1 MTELSPETQERLER
15 MVVDKS
21 GHYDR
26 HYLSVEYT
34 ELRPLLAIAREC
46 AELVKLVRE
55 IVVFCPYTK
64 DGRCSYCEED
74 IEDHSPTCLIG
85 KADALVGKETT

>member
-1 MTELSPETQERLER
+1 MTELPPETLEWLE
-15 MVVDKS
+15 
-21 GHYDR
+21 GNLAYFAFHYDKLTVPIR
-26 HYLSVEYT
+26 QDHLAA
-34 ELRPLLAIAREC
+34 LLAIAREHPK
-46 AELVKLVRE
+46 LVKLLRE
-55 IVVFCPYTK
+55 IVLYCPYTR